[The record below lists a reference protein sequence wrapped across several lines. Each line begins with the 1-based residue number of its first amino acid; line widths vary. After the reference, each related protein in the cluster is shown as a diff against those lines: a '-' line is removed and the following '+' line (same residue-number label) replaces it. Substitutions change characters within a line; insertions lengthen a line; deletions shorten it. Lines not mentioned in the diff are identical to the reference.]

1 MPDSF
6 RTTKR
11 RFHEALDQAET
22 ALSKAL
28 GLLDDLPS
36 QVTSG
41 TQARQVLDAHQAMR
55 DTLRAQQR
63 RLEKL

>member
-6 RTTKR
+6 RTNQR

-22 ALSKAL
+22 ALVEAL

-41 TQARQVLDAHQAMR
+41 THARQVLDAHQAMR
-55 DTLRAQQR
+55 DTLRAHQR

>member
-1 MPDSF
+1 MPESF
-6 RTTKR
+6 RTTQR

-22 ALSKAL
+22 ALAIAL

-36 QVTSG
+36 QVTTG
-41 TQARQVLDAHQAMR
+41 TQTRQVLDAHQAMR
-55 DTLRAQQR
+55 DTLRTYQR